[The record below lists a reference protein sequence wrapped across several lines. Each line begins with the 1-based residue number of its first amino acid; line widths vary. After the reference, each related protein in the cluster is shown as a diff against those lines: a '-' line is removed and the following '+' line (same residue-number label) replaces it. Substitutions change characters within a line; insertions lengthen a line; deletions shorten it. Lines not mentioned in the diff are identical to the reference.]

1 MKKNYNRN
9 PEGFNQ
15 WTLRKDTEEIQK
27 IINKYPKSW
36 TKQDFRGEGINNSKK
51 ILTRTE
57 TQRPGLKFGT
67 KKNFNRNPKGFN
79 KWTLRTDEEI
89 QKIINKYPNF
99 WTKKDFRGEGIN
111 NSKKILTRTETQ
123 RPGLKFGQTGR
134 GKQSLKEVYKY
145 STPESI
151 VEFEK
156 KLISE
161 ETFRDRARVK
171 KQRDLMSLNIKK
183 KKDKERYSSLTD
195 KQLEAKRRSNKA
207 YRERIK
213 T

>member
-1 MKKNYNRN
+1 MTKIYNRN

-15 WTLRKDTEEIQK
+15 WTLRNDTEEIQK
-27 IINKYPKSW
+27 IINKYPKHW
-36 TKQDFRGEGINNSKK
+36 TKQDFMGKGKNNSKK

-57 TQRPGLKFGT
+57 AQSPSLRFSKR
-67 KKNFNRNPKGFN
+67 KNFNENPSGFN
-79 KWTLRTDEEI
+79 QWTVRTDEAI
-89 QKIINKYPNF
+89 QKIINTYPKH

-111 NSKKILTRTETQ
+111 NSKKILTKTETQ
-123 RPGLKFGQTGR
+123 RPGLKFGQAGR
-134 GKQSLKEVYKY
+134 DKQPLEEVYKY

-171 KQRDLMSLNIKK
+171 KQRDLMPPNKKK
-183 KKDKERYSSLTD
+183 KKDKERHANLTD
-195 KQLEAKRRSNKA
+195 KQLEAKRRRTKE
-207 YRERIK
+207 YRKRIK

>member
-1 MKKNYNRN
+1 M
-9 PEGFNQ
+9 
-15 WTLRKDTEEIQK
+15 
-27 IINKYPKSW
+27 
-36 TKQDFRGEGINNSKK
+36 
-51 ILTRTE
+51 
-57 TQRPGLKFGT
+57 
-67 KKNFNRNPKGFN
+67 KKNFNRNPHGYN
-79 KWTLRTDEEI
+79 QWTLRTDEEI
-89 QKIINKYPNF
+89 QKIINKYPKF

-111 NSKKILTRTETQ
+111 NSKKILTRIETQ

-145 STPESI
+145 STAGSI

-171 KQRDLMSLNIKK
+171 KQRDLMSLNKK
-183 KKDKERYSSLTD
+183 KQKNKERHASLTD
-195 KQLEAKRRSNKA
+195 KQLEAKRRRTKE